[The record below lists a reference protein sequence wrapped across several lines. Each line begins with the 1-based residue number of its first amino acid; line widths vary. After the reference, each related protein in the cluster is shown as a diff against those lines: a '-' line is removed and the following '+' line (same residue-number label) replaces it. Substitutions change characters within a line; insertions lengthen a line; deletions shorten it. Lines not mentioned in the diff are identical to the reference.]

1 MIVATSIG
9 DTDMASLLLVVG
21 SAGPDE
27 SPSCSITSRA
37 MTRRPPSTDAGSHGK
52 FLNSFREAA
61 LRAVWL
67 TACMGLV
74 SGAAG
79 AADLPAP
86 PATGHFTLGM
96 SIEDALRATPD
107 LSWEKTV
114 SPVTGRTLEIRARD
128 AFTLDGYSYTVR
140 LRPQAHR
147 WATLELR
154 GRQENTDRQTCRRQV
169 LALAAQ
175 LEPHFPNMGVRF
187 AAIPPAA
194 PSAGTIVAQT
204 SPEGLVT
211 VTSQP
216 NMSPENRS
224 FQKSFVT
231 VGASARVLETIV
243 NEERAT
249 WEFEQANSDS
259 SPYAVRAFAHFDEL
273 ALRPDA
279 GLNDE
284 PSPTCVIEASLHAR
298 PRGRPDFDTLN
309 LAKVKPV
316 ALPSRELLHDT
327 LAGIDLPQGGL
338 TLPFRCHVVRHKGT
352 LEQCYP
358 AGEPGAMPFE
368 LKLAAQARL
377 TAYRFNPVQLD
388 PDSDVPLHAEME
400 VRLSPKD
407 RDPKRAAAAGP
418 IPIWR
423 KTASFSELSR
433 EYPADALRRD
443 VEALVTA
450 TCRIKP
456 DLSLDCLSF
465 ETDPPGLAEFHRPAA
480 RVLSYYRA
488 APRLRNDQPA
498 AGAMVTVR
506 IRFQIEE

>member
-1 MIVATSIG
+1 M
-9 DTDMASLLLVVG
+9 
-21 SAGPDE
+21 
-27 SPSCSITSRA
+27 
-37 MTRRPPSTDAGSHGK
+37 
-52 FLNSFREAA
+52 
-61 LRAVWL
+61 RAVWL
-67 TACMGLV
+67 TACVGV
-74 SGAAG
+74 IYGTAI

-86 PATGHFTLGM
+86 PTLSRFTLGM
-96 SIEDALRATPD
+96 SIEDAMRTAPD
-107 LSWEKTV
+107 VSWEKTA

-128 AFTLDGYSYTVR
+128 AFTLEGYSYTVR

-147 WATLELR
+147 WATLEIR
-154 GRQENTDRQTCRRQV
+154 GRQENTDRQTCRRQL

-175 LEPHFPNMGVRF
+175 FEPHFPNMGVRF
-187 AAIPPAA
+187 AVIPPA
-194 PSAGTIVAQT
+194 PPPTGTIVAQT
-204 SPEGLVT
+204 SPEGFVT

-216 NMSPENRS
+216 NMSPEKGS

-249 WEFEQANSDS
+249 WEFEQANSDA
-259 SPYAVRAFAHFDEL
+259 SPYALRAFAYFDEL
-273 ALRPDA
+273 ALQPDA

-284 PSPTCVIEASLHAR
+284 PSSACVIEASLQAK
-298 PRGRPDFDTLN
+298 PKGRPNFDTLD

-316 ALPSRELLHDT
+316 ALPSRALLHDT

-358 AGEPGAMPFE
+358 AGEPGVTPFE
-368 LKLAAQARL
+368 LKLAAQTRL
-377 TAYRFNPVQLD
+377 DAYRFNPVQLD
-388 PDSDVPLHAEME
+388 PDSDVPLHAVID

-423 KTASFSELSR
+423 ETASFSELSR
-433 EYPADALRRD
+433 EYPAEALRRE

-450 TCRIKP
+450 TCRIKS

-465 ETDPPGLAEFHRPAA
+465 ETDPPGLNEFHRPAA
-480 RVLSYYRA
+480 RVLSHYRA

-506 IRFQIEE
+506 IRFEIEE

>member
-1 MIVATSIG
+1 
-9 DTDMASLLLVVG
+9 
-21 SAGPDE
+21 
-27 SPSCSITSRA
+27 
-37 MTRRPPSTDAGSHGK
+37 MTGRPPSTGAGSHGK
-52 FLNSFREAA
+52 FLNSFQEAA

-67 TACMGLV
+67 TACVGLV

-86 PATGHFTLGM
+86 PATGRFTLGM
-96 SIEDALRATPD
+96 SIEDALRAAPD
-107 LSWEKTV
+107 LSWEKSL
-114 SPVTGRTLEIRARD
+114 SPVTGRTLEIKAKD

-169 LALAAQ
+169 LTLAAH

-187 AAIPPAA
+187 AAIPPA
-194 PSAGTIVAQT
+194 PMSSGTIVAQT
-204 SPEGLVT
+204 SPDGRVT
-211 VTSQP
+211 VTGQP
-216 NMSPENRS
+216 NMSPESRS
-224 FQKSFVT
+224 FQQSLVSVGKS
-231 VGASARVLETIV
+231 AKVLETIV
-243 NEERAT
+243 NDDRAT
-249 WEFEQANSDS
+249 WEFEQANTDA
-259 SPYAVRAFAHFDEL
+259 SPYALRVFSHFDEL
-273 ALRPDA
+273 SLRPDA
-279 GLNDE
+279 GLNDQ
-284 PSPTCVIEASLHAR
+284 PSPACVIEATLHAR
-298 PRGRPDFDTLN
+298 PKGRPDFDTLD

-316 ALPSRELLHDT
+316 TLPSRDLLHDT
-327 LAGIDLPQGGL
+327 LSGIDLPQGGVN
-338 TLPFRCHVVRHKGT
+338 LPFRCQVVRHKGT

-358 AGEPGAMPFE
+358 AGEPGATPFE

-377 TAYRFNPVQLD
+377 YAYRFNPVQLD
-388 PDSDVPLHAEME
+388 PDSDVPLHA
-400 VRLSPKD
+400 VIDIRLSQKD
-407 RDPKRAAAAGP
+407 RDPKRTAAAGA

-423 KTASFSELSR
+423 KTASASELSR
-433 EYPADALRRD
+433 EYPVDALRRE
-443 VEALVTA
+443 VGALVTA

-498 AGAMVTVR
+498 AGATVKVR
-506 IRFQIEE
+506 IRFQTE

>member
-1 MIVATSIG
+1 M
-9 DTDMASLLLVVG
+9 
-21 SAGPDE
+21 
-27 SPSCSITSRA
+27 
-37 MTRRPPSTDAGSHGK
+37 
-52 FLNSFREAA
+52 
-61 LRAVWL
+61 RAVWL
-67 TACMGLV
+67 TACVGLLY
-74 SGAAG
+74 GTAG

-86 PATGHFTLGM
+86 PALGRFTLGM
-96 SIEDALRATPD
+96 SIEEAMRATPE

-114 SPVTGRTLEIRARD
+114 SPVTGRTLEIRAKD

-154 GRQENTDRQTCRRQV
+154 GWQQGADRQTCRRQV

-175 LEPHFPNMGVRF
+175 LEPHFPTMGDRF
-187 AAIPPAA
+187 AAIPPAQ
-194 PSAGTIVAQT
+194 PSSGTIVAQT
-204 SPEGLVT
+204 SPDGRVT
-211 VTSQP
+211 VTGQP
-216 NMSPENRS
+216 NMSPENSS
-224 FQKSFVT
+224 FQQSFIP
-231 VGASARVLETIV
+231 VGTTARVLETVV
-243 NEERAT
+243 NDDRAT
-249 WEFEQANSDS
+249 WEFEQANADA
-259 SPYAVRAFAHFDEL
+259 SPHAVRAFAYFDEQ
-273 ALRPDA
+273 ALRPNA

-284 PSPTCVIEASLHAR
+284 PSPACVIEASLHAR
-298 PRGRPDFDTLN
+298 PKGRPDFDTLN

-316 ALPSRELLHDT
+316 ALPSKELLHDT
-327 LAGIDLPQGGL
+327 MAGIDLPQGGL

-358 AGEPGAMPFE
+358 TGEPGATTFE
-368 LKLAAQARL
+368 VQLAAQARL
-377 TAYRFNPVQLD
+377 FAYRFNPVQLD
-388 PDSDVPLHAEME
+388 PDSDVPLHAVIE

-423 KTASFSELSR
+423 KTASPSELSR

-456 DLSLDCLSF
+456 DLSLDCMSF

-480 RVLSYYRA
+480 RVLSHYRA

-498 AGAMVTVR
+498 AGATVKVR
-506 IRFQIEE
+506 IRFQIE

>member
-1 MIVATSIG
+1 M
-9 DTDMASLLLVVG
+9 
-21 SAGPDE
+21 
-27 SPSCSITSRA
+27 
-37 MTRRPPSTDAGSHGK
+37 
-52 FLNSFREAA
+52 
-61 LRAVWL
+61 RAVWL
-67 TACMGLV
+67 TACVGLLY
-74 SGAAG
+74 GTAG

-86 PATGHFTLGM
+86 PALGRFTLGM
-96 SIEDALRATPD
+96 SIEEAMRATPE

-114 SPVTGRTLEIRARD
+114 SPVTGRTLEIRAKD

-154 GRQENTDRQTCRRQV
+154 GWQQDTDRQTCRRQV

-175 LEPHFPNMGVRF
+175 LEPHFPTMGVRF
-187 AAIPPAA
+187 AAIPPVP
-194 PSAGTIVAQT
+194 PSSGTIVAQT
-204 SPEGLVT
+204 SPDGRVT
-211 VTSQP
+211 VTGQP
-216 NMSPENRS
+216 NMSPESRS
-224 FQKSFVT
+224 FQQSFIP
-231 VGASARVLETIV
+231 VGMAARVLETVV
-243 NEERAT
+243 NDDRTT
-249 WEFEQANSDS
+249 WEFEQANADA
-259 SPYAVRAFAHFDEL
+259 SPYAVRAFAYFDEL
-273 ALRPDA
+273 ALRPNA

-284 PSPTCVIEASLHAR
+284 PSPACVIEASLHAR
-298 PRGRPDFDTLN
+298 PKGRPDFDTLN

-338 TLPFRCHVVRHKGT
+338 TLPFRCQVVRHKGT

-358 AGEPGAMPFE
+358 AGDPGTTPFE
-368 LKLAAQARL
+368 LQLAAQTRL
-377 TAYRFNPVQLD
+377 YAYRFNPVQLD
-388 PDSDVPLHAEME
+388 PDSDVPLHAVIE

-423 KTASFSELSR
+423 KTASASELSR
-433 EYPADALRRD
+433 EYPVDALRLD

-480 RVLSYYRA
+480 RVLSHYRA

-498 AGAMVTVR
+498 AGTTVKVR
-506 IRFQIEE
+506 VRFQIE

>member
-1 MIVATSIG
+1 
-9 DTDMASLLLVVG
+9 
-21 SAGPDE
+21 
-27 SPSCSITSRA
+27 
-37 MTRRPPSTDAGSHGK
+37 MTGTPPSTGTRSHGK
-52 FLNSFREAA
+52 FRALFREAA

-67 TACMGLV
+67 TACVGLLH
-74 SGAAG
+74 GTAG

-86 PATGHFTLGM
+86 PALGRFTLGM
-96 SIEDALRATPD
+96 SIEAAMRATPE

-187 AAIPPAA
+187 AAIPSA
-194 PSAGTIVAQT
+194 PPSSGTIVAQT
-204 SPEGLVT
+204 LPDGRVT
-211 VTSQP
+211 VTGQP

-224 FQKSFVT
+224 FQQSFVT
-231 VGASARVLETIV
+231 VGTSGRVLETIV
-243 NEERAT
+243 NDDRTT
-249 WEFEQANSDS
+249 WEFEQANADN
-259 SPYAVRAFAHFDEL
+259 SPYAVRAFAYFDEL
-273 ALRPDA
+273 ALQPNA

-284 PSPTCVIEASLHAR
+284 PSPACVIEASLHAR
-298 PRGRPDFDTLN
+298 PKGRPDFDTLN

-338 TLPFRCHVVRHKGT
+338 TLPFRCQVVRHKGA
-352 LEQCYP
+352 LEQCDP
-358 AGEPGAMPFE
+358 AGETGATPFE
-368 LKLAAQARL
+368 LQLAAQARL
-377 TAYRFNPVQLD
+377 NAYRFNPLHLD
-388 PDSDVPLHAEME
+388 PDSDVPLRAVIE

-423 KTASFSELSR
+423 KTASASELSR
-433 EYPADALRRD
+433 EYPADALRR
-443 VEALVTA
+443 EIGALVTA

-465 ETDPPGLAEFHRPAA
+465 ETDPPGLAEFYRPAE

-498 AGAMVTVR
+498 AGATVKVR
-506 IRFQIEE
+506 VRFQIE